1 MRFRA
6 LAAFF
11 VCPLRTTTTGADLH
25 QHFNLR
31 GITSLEGVVSPGI
44 PWRFTMCALVMKSDS
59 VVLPKA
65 RNWGLIDQLRWKV
78 ECLFQRVRGE
88 V

>member
-1 MRFRA
+1 
-6 LAAFF
+6 
-11 VCPLRTTTTGADLH
+11 
-25 QHFNLR
+25 
-31 GITSLEGVVSPGI
+31 
-44 PWRFTMCALVMKSDS
+44 MCALVMKSNS
-59 VVLPKA
+59 VSFPKA